1 MTFEL
6 RVDPMF
12 FLARKSSTVEE
23 RSEAIVRKLEVLDQR
38 LASKVMPIIKMYAL
52 VVQNSCILFV
62 VRIYDR

>member
-1 MTFEL
+1 
-6 RVDPMF
+6 MF

>member
-52 VVQNSCILFV
+52 VVPQ
-62 VRIYDR
+62 